1 MSFVGNIFKQRVS
14 EMRNS
19 TFLFFPLP
27 LERITKRR
35 EHSSKHGVLQER
47 DFRLMCNIVWCG
59 KGLVNL
65 TGETLSLVLGVQRNY
80 LGSAID
86 STQQRQENQNWVD
99 YWSELPFL
107 SSRDLRDIGIKL
119 GSPALQADSLP
130 FEQSGKTIYIV
141 YTHDLCTKRHF
152 YSITM
157 NCIYIYIKIVYTNCI
172 QYIL

>member
-65 TGETLSLVLGVQRNY
+65 TGETLSLTNIFKCLVGNNVLQLHPSFAPINDLQFTSYRELEKRRVLMFNLTRISPFDIPWPTIPPVPSSTT
-80 LGSAID
+80 SA
-86 STQQRQENQNWVD
+86 
-99 YWSELPFL
+99 P
-107 SSRDLRDIGIKL
+107 
-119 GSPALQADSLP
+119 
-130 FEQSGKTIYIV
+130 
-141 YTHDLCTKRHF
+141 
-152 YSITM
+152 
-157 NCIYIYIKIVYTNCI
+157 
-172 QYIL
+172 